1 MTEEGIS
8 GLGGNNGLVPSPEK
22 KESFFSS
29 SEVTDPGRAPLSILV
44 KITKIDG
51 ESLPYG
57 EVSVELVEEI
67 FQNNAGIT
75 PLEVLIL
82 NDQDALVDLA
92 DGVSVTEIAMAIHG
106 EGRLRDQAIRVG
118 CLISGRASL
127 MSVEKEREEY
137 RLQKEDLEREKLELE
152 AREKESRMTL
162 QEDSIRMKNEFAGYQ
177 VQMNELMMK
186 VTEQLN
192 SLEVMRKEN
201 EKRIKGGLREGHNV
215 DERIDKL
222 PSFPL
227 FSGTEPTP
235 KDECG
240 IETFLFQVRGARKNL
255 TDQAV
260 RAALISSLRG
270 GASAFI
276 EYVGLDSPLDVMI
289 DELVERY
296 CITATHDTLVCEFH
310 QLSQERNERIREFAG
325 RIEKVFKKLQRQ
337 IPERYPDKLLLKDR
351 LFHGMNQ
358 HLKDSLRYLYTQ
370 SSVTY
375 ANLLQAAYAAEVEAE
390 KGRAARSK
398 AANLANSPD
407 KVDIR
412 SRDPSPIVASVAAI
426 ESKLDKCLK
435 AVSKAAQAP
444 THKAESSKQTG
455 QRRESNSAPATPI
468 KYKGPNTPAAGP
480 FKGRNGKPIR
490 CWRCGGWG
498 HTTRECPTQGNL
510 NWRELSGAV
519 NPPKEAV
526 RPAQNK

>member
-1 MTEEGIS
+1 MTETGKEVVGGAMGIES
-8 GLGGNNGLVPSPEK
+8 SPDK
-22 KESFFSS
+22 KGSFFST
-29 SEVTDPGRAPLSILV
+29 SENSYTGKANLSILV

-57 EVSVELVEEI
+57 EVSVELIEEI

-75 PLEVLIL
+75 PLEMLVL

-92 DGVSVTEIAMAIHG
+92 DGVSVTEIAMAVHG
-106 EGRLRDQAIRVG
+106 EGRLRDDPIRVG
-118 CLISGRASL
+118 CLILGRDIL
-127 MSVEKEREEY
+127 MSMEKEREEY
-137 RLQKEDLEREKLELE
+137 CLQKEDLEKERLELE
-152 AREKESRMTL
+152 ARERESRMTV
-162 QEDSIRMKNEFAGYQ
+162 QEDSTRMKNEFAGYQ
-177 VQMNELMMK
+177 IQMNELMMR

-192 SLEVMRKEN
+192 SLEQMWKET
-201 EKRIKGGLREGHNV
+201 EKKLKVEQQEGRSA

-235 KDECG
+235 KDECE

-260 RAALISSLRG
+260 RAAMISSLRG

-296 CITATHDTLVCEFH
+296 CVTATHDTLVCEFH

-375 ANLLQAAYAAEVEAE
+375 ANLLQTAYAAEVEAE

-398 AANLANSPD
+398 AANLTNSPD
-407 KVDIR
+407 KVDIQ
-412 SRDPSPIVASVAAI
+412 SRDPSPIVASEVAI

-444 THKAESSKQTG
+444 ANKPDSSKQVG
-455 QRRESNSAPATPI
+455 QHRESNSAPATPT
-468 KYKGPNTPAAGP
+468 KYRGPTSSAAGP
-480 FKGRNGKPIR
+480 FRGKNGKPIR
-490 CWRCGGWG
+490 CWQCGGWR
-498 HTTRECPTQGNL
+498 HTTRECLT
-510 NWRELSGAV
+510 
-519 NPPKEAV
+519 
-526 RPAQNK
+526 